1 MSPLLVRLSLDAPH
15 PPTPPLLGHI
25 ASTLEALSGGGL
37 CGLTF
42 LTQPHGGLLLR
53 WGFVL
58 GALGRWE
65 GCELVV
71 WALAACGWWGIPGKL
86 KSPVCRW
93 PA

>member
-25 ASTLEALSGGGL
+25 ASTPEALSGGGL

-71 WALAACGWWGIPGKL
+71 RALAACGWWGIPGKL

-93 PA
+93 PV